1 MAFSHPAP
9 HWSRNPPWRLLAALG
24 VFLRPFAPSCRLLA
38 SSGTSATWWGLVIPH
53 QPANFGS
60 ILPLGEGGDG
70 LGRHLAAPP
79 STWGIQIFCL
89 VLLN

>member
-9 HWSRNPPWRLLAALG
+9 HWSRDPPWRLLAALG
-24 VFLRPFAPSCRLLA
+24 VFLRPVAPSCGLLA

-53 QPANFGS
+53 
-60 ILPLGEGGDG
+60 EDG

-79 STWGIQIFCL
+79 STWGNLEFCL
-89 VLLN
+89 VLFN